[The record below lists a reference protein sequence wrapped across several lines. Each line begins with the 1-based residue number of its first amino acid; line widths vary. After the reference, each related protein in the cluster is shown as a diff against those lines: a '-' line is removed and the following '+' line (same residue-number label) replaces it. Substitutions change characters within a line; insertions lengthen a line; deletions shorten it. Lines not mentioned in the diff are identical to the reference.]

1 MEEQCVGVFRQE
13 RYRRCCDE
21 RIAAVAR
28 GGKGV
33 GDRHQ
38 LVGGVLDAVTKV
50 FLCDDGAD
58 ARPAATVVRREGVY
72 AGAYSFVEKASMAFG
87 PLLIGL
93 ILQAVLFRPSVGR
106 DVAQPPEA
114 LTGILI
120 GAAVVPAVLYAVSIV
135 PLLYFRLDP
144 APATTADTTV
154 PAK

>member
-87 PLLIGL
+87 PLLIGV
-93 ILQAVLFRPSVGR
+93 ILQAFHFRPSLGKAVQ
-106 DVAQPPEA
+106 QPPEA
-114 LTGILI
+114 LMGIII
-120 GAAVVPAVLYAVSIV
+120 GVAVVPAVLYTLSII
-135 PLLYFRLDP
+135 PLLYFRLEPDTATP
-144 APATTADTTV
+144 AAAPVAAE
-154 PAK
+154 